1 MTKTFTQIHIHSVF
15 AVQNRRSLI
24 QNTWKSELFK
34 YITGILSQN
43 GHKLLAINGMPD
55 HIHLLFGFR
64 PDQSISDTMQKVKR
78 SSSLW
83 INKNKFVPG
92 HFSWQ
97 EGFAAFSYSR
107 SQLKDVIRYIEN
119 QELYHQK
126 KSFSEEC
133 RELMRLFGVSFDEG
147 YILKDPS

>member
-64 PDQSISDTMQKVKR
+64 PDQSISDIMQKVKR
-78 SSSLW
+78 
-83 INKNKFVPG
+83 KG
-92 HFSWQ
+92 
-97 EGFAAFSYSR
+97 Y
-107 SQLKDVIRYIEN
+107 RY
-119 QELYHQK
+119 
-126 KSFSEEC
+126 
-133 RELMRLFGVSFDEG
+133 
-147 YILKDPS
+147 

>member
-1 MTKTFTQIHIHSVF
+1 MANTFTQIHIHSVF
-15 AVQNRRSLI
+15 AVRNRQSLI

-34 YITGILSQN
+34 YITGILTQN

-64 PDQSISDTMQKVKR
+64 PEQSLSDIMQKVKR

-83 INKNKFVPG
+83 INKNKFVHG

-107 SQLKDVIRYIEN
+107 SQLKDVIRYVEN
-119 QELYHQK
+119 QELHHQK
-126 KSFSEEC
+126 KSFSEEY
-133 RELMRLFGVSFDEG
+133 RELMRLFEISFDERC
-147 YILKDPS
+147 ILKEPL